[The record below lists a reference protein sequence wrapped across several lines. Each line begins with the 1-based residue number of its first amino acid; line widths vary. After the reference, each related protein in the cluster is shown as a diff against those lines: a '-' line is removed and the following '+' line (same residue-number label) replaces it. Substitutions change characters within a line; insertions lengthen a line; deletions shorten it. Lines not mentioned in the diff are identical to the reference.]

1 MLEPTELALDS
12 GAATIPGGPAG
23 RLARDQR
30 VQ

>member
-12 GAATIPGGPAG
+12 GAATIQGGEAG
-23 RLARDQR
+23 RLAGDQR